1 MEIVDKIAE
10 PKDPLAL
17 SARKVQSLEPPPQ
30 PIPIKASWKG
40 KNSQEQDEKDL
51 PDDGEESFRSVDS
64 SDEGGR
70 SSFSGASHPL
80 EPIDMDLMKTVYVA
94 IDEEKPEPPPVCLV
108 RGLSVKGLFLDDLS
122 LRVTGMKASAV
133 VSGAGGAE
141 GLAEE
146 RKLSGGAAVASLAV
160 ARSSQATEA
169 VSLPPDSEEKDC
181 VWDASLPPSGNA
193 SPHSSIDSMGVVT
206 AMSIASSCSK
216 TYKSE
221 AVASRSMPYCGEEL
235 WKCKG

>member
-17 SARKVQSLEPPPQ
+17 STRKAQNLQPPPPP

-51 PDDGEESFRSVDS
+51 PDDGEESFQSMDS

-146 RKLSGGAAVASLAV
+146 RKLSGGAAVASLAT
-160 ARSSQATEA
+160 ARSSQATKA
-169 VSLPPDSEEKDC
+169 VSLPSDSEEKDC

-206 AMSIASSCSK
+206 AMSIASSYSK

-235 WKCKG
+235 